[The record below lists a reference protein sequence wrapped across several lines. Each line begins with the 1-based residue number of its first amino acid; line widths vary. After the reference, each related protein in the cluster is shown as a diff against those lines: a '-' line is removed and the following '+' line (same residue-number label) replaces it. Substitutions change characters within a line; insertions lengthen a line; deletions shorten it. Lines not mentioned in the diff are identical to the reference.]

1 MNREDQIIEYLEGNL
16 SKDDKIAFESELADD
31 KELKNKV
38 ELYKKVIAG
47 IESEGAEELK
57 EYLQQRLSEPELKK
71 NSRAWMYAAATV
83 SVLLLGYVAIF
94 KYIQTGSIKETKD
107 YITLKDES
115 MNRLK
120 FWKKSKSKEES
131 KYTSQTQTR
140 SPYLDSIEM
149 LDEAMAIY
157 NNDDLKIAPEEEAAE
172 ENISDE
178 ALTLTEGVA
187 TTNNIDFINSD
198 KRSDTIVSLQENLI
212 ASITV
217 KPISLNLETPLK
229 KREILDIESDAGR
242 VVNTTQESSVVKTNT
257 NRLSAKEETTS
268 KSTKDKENS
277 EAKNKLPKVATKIS
291 KTTNRKIISLVKID
305 LVRTDEN
312 KQIIIEQWENNLK
325 LKLINISGENPL
337 VYHIGEKYYLQI
349 QKNIYEL
356 KGITSRTE
364 DPKLVEDNNII
375 GIILTDE

>member
-16 SKDDKIAFESELADD
+16 SIDDKIAFESELAHD
-31 KELKNKV
+31 KELKNEV

-120 FWKKSKSKEES
+120 FWKKSKTKEES
-131 KYTSQTQTR
+131 KYTSQTQAR

-187 TTNNIDFINSD
+187 TTNNIDFINSN

-242 VVNTTQESSVVKTNT
+242 VVNTTQESSVVKANT

-277 EAKNKLPKVATKIS
+277 ETKNKLPKVATKIS

>member
-16 SKDDKIAFESELADD
+16 SKDDKIAFESELA
-31 KELKNKV
+31 ENEYLKNEV

-47 IESEGAEELK
+47 IESEGAAELK
-57 EYLQQRLSEPELKK
+57 EYLQQRLSEPELKS

-83 SVLLLGYVAIF
+83 SVLLIGYVAIF

-120 FWKKSKSKEES
+120 FWRKYIGKEGAKS
-131 KYTSQTQTR
+131 TSQTQTR

-149 LDEAMAIY
+149 LDEAMALY
-157 NNDDLKIAPEEEAAE
+157 NNDEINIAPVEEYAE
-172 ENISDE
+172 ENMADD
-178 ALTLTEGVA
+178 ALTLSEGTA
-187 TTNNIDFINSD
+187 TANDVDYIKPNKLT
-198 KRSDTIVSLQENLI
+198 DTLRLQENLI

-217 KPISLNLETPLK
+217 KPISLKLDRPLK
-229 KREILDIESDAGR
+229 KQEISEFESDAGR
-242 VVNTTQESSVVKTNT
+242 AISESSTVKANS
-257 NRLSAKEETTS
+257 RLSAKES
-268 KSTKDKENS
+268 PSTVSSKDKEKS
-277 EAKNKLPKVATKIS
+277 ESKNKPQQVLSKIPKTANS
-291 KTTNRKIISLVKID
+291 KTINVVKID

-349 QKNIYEL
+349 QNNIYEL
-356 KGITSRTE
+356 NGITCRTE
-364 DPKLVEDNNII
+364 DPKLVEDRAII
-375 GIILTDE
+375 GIILSEE